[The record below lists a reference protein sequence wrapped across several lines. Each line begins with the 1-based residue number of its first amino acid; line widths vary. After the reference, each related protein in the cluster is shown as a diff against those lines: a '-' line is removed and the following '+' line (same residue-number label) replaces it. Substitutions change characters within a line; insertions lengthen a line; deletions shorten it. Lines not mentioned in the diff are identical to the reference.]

1 METESASTLY
11 PKENIEFV
19 MKYSEQHDD
28 SNNDSQNNIDVLQ
41 MENSDVEQEQFTDSE
56 IISEPFNPQSINIT
70 PRQITIYSLC
80 QRLTHKEIN
89 LFTDFQRK
97 GDLWKKQ
104 AQSRLIESILI
115 RFPLPTFYFDGS
127 DDGHWLVVDGLQ
139 RLSTLK
145 NFILEKTLRLTGLEY
160 LVQFEGY
167 SYDELPRELQRRIYE
182 TDVLAYII
190 NPGTPPEVKF
200 NLFKRINTTAL
211 LLTSQEIRNA
221 LNQGTAADFVAHLA
235 ASPEFQRAT
244 AKSVKPDRM
253 EDRDL
258 VMRFLAFQMQD
269 YSTYQPSLDS
279 FLSRAMAHLAII
291 SAAERDELAQ
301 HFYRAM
307 NAAFEIF
314 GENAF
319 RKINSENPAK
329 RNPINKALFE
339 ALSVALAAE
348 SDANIAYFVENR
360 MLVRKFYEDI
370 FSTNLQF
377 HQSITRST
385 GDKRW
390 VEVRHTIIRHTFA
403 YIIQHPEMTVS
414 DYYDYI
420 STPQ

>member
-1 METESASTLY
+1 
-11 PKENIEFV
+11 
-19 MKYSEQHDD
+19 
-28 SNNDSQNNIDVLQ
+28 
-41 MENSDVEQEQFTDSE
+41 
-56 IISEPFNPQSINIT
+56 
-70 PRQITIYSLC
+70 
-80 QRLTHKEIN
+80 
-89 LFTDFQRK
+89 
-97 GDLWKKQ
+97 
-104 AQSRLIESILI
+104 
-115 RFPLPTFYFDGS
+115 
-127 DDGHWLVVDGLQ
+127 
-139 RLSTLK
+139 
-145 NFILEKTLRLTGLEY
+145 
-160 LVQFEGY
+160 
-167 SYDELPRELQRRIYE
+167 
-182 TDVLAYII
+182 
-190 NPGTPPEVKF
+190 
-200 NLFKRINTTAL
+200 
-211 LLTSQEIRNA
+211 
-221 LNQGTAADFVAHLA
+221 
-235 ASPEFQRAT
+235 
-244 AKSVKPDRM
+244 
-253 EDRDL
+253 
-258 VMRFLAFQMQD
+258 
-269 YSTYQPSLDS
+269 
-279 FLSRAMAHLAII
+279 
-291 SAAERDELAQ
+291 
-301 HFYRAM
+301 M